1 VEGDIYLQ
9 NKEEECPT
17 EFVTTRRHSPRVLT
31 AKRACHALTETYG
44 PTIFLQQQM
53 MHNSFSMCHPCSEL
67 CAKSAVDPDGSPG
80 LLTMA
85 AAGSS
90 VWSALAS
97 AGYDGGHASVVH
109 VASCFRWQ
117 PLDLSTASEGEI
129 QWALRGPLFQSHRI
143 SVTGSAATSVQPR
156 SQHQNPDDQV
166 SVRVRARLK
175 VGAYRVRFS

>member
-1 VEGDIYLQ
+1 MEVDIYLQ

-17 EFVTTRRHSPRVLT
+17 EFVTTRTHFPRVLT
-31 AKRACHALTETYG
+31 AKRASQALTKTYG

-53 MHNSFSMCHPCSEL
+53 MHNSLSMCHPCSEL

-90 VWSALAS
+90 TWSALAS
-97 AGYDGGHASVVH
+97 AGYDDGHASVVH

-117 PLDLSTASEGEI
+117 PLDLSAASEGEI
-129 QWALRGPLFQSHRI
+129 QWALRGALFQSHRI
-143 SVTGSAATSVQPR
+143 SVAGSAATSVQPS
-156 SQHQNPDDQV
+156 SQHQYQDDKV
-166 SVRVRARLK
+166 SVRVRARLR
-175 VGAYRVRFS
+175 VGA